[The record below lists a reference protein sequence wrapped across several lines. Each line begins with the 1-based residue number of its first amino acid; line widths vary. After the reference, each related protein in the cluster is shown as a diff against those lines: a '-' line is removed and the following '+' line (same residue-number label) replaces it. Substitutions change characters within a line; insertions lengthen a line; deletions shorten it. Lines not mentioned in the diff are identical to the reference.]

1 MTIIVE
7 NFLAKRM
14 YQQNF
19 FCLKD
24 KKIYASINK
33 VKYTAK
39 AFTFAIW
46 PAVSRIC
53 TSTAMERAT
62 MLSNYDEKASI
73 YSSYLT
79 IYKIDYFL
87 EDTSF
92 LMFFHEDVK
101 LRIFLC

>member
-39 AFTFAIW
+39 AFTFAI
-46 PAVSRIC
+46 
-53 TSTAMERAT
+53 
-62 MLSNYDEKASI
+62 
-73 YSSYLT
+73 
-79 IYKIDYFL
+79 
-87 EDTSF
+87 
-92 LMFFHEDVK
+92 
-101 LRIFLC
+101 